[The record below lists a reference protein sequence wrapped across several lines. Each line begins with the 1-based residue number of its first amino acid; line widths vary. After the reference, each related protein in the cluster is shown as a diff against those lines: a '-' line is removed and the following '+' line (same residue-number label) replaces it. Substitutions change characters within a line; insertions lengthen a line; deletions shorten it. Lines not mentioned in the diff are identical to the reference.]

1 MIIKDGKLVWYR
13 PEAKDTGLKCPKC
26 GKSIMDNGKAF
37 ECQGKK
43 DNTCTFSV
51 WKEPGGKP
59 FSMKD
64 LKDLL
69 EKKKTTLKKGL
80 KGKSGKTFDAYIIL
94 KPDFTTGYEFDNSK
108 KNPKK

>member
-1 MIIKDGKLVWYR
+1 
-13 PEAKDTGLKCPKC
+13 
-26 GKSIMDNGKAF
+26 
-37 ECQGKK
+37 
-43 DNTCTFSV
+43 
-51 WKEPGGKP
+51 
-59 FSMKD
+59 MKD

-94 KPDFTTGYEFDNSK
+94 KSDFTTGYEFDNSK